1 VVKLLVLVAAASL
14 IAWSPASAET
24 RPLVVELFTSQGCS
38 SCPPADALLGELAR
52 RPDVVALGYH
62 VNYWDNLGWK
72 DPFSSAAAT
81 DRQRLY
87 AARFNGG
94 RQYTPELVVDGT
106 KDLVGSDRE
115 AVFAALDAA
124 RPAAVAPVAFA
135 ADRDAVT
142 IGAGNGR
149 GAVLLARFLRHR
161 TTSVGAGENAHR
173 VAEDTDAVETLTML
187 GDWQGTPIR
196 FAVPPPRPDEGVA
209 VLVQAED
216 GTILGAAATTP
227 AAGGRATASDIPKG
241 G

>member
-1 VVKLLVLVAAASL
+1 VAKPLALLAAAGF
-14 IAWSPASAET
+14 IAWSAPVSAET

-52 RPDVVALGYH
+52 RSDVVALGYH
-62 VNYWDNLGWK
+62 VSYWDSLGWK

-106 KDLVGSDRE
+106 KDMVGSDRE

-124 RPAAVAPVAFA
+124 RSEAVAPVAFA

-173 VAEDTDAVETLTML
+173 VAEDTDAIETLTLL

-196 FAVPPPRPDEGVA
+196 FAVPPPRPDEGLA

-216 GTILGAAATTP
+216 GTMLGAATT
-227 AAGGRATASDIPKG
+227 AAGGRAAASDSPKG